1 VSHIFVASVG
11 YSPTKIKTAMDHIL
25 GLKCAICGAEYKV
38 DETEYVCPHHGGDGI
53 LDVVYDYDLIAQRIN
68 PNKLAND
75 PTRSIWR
82 YLPLLPVNPEVV
94 HALGDPLL
102 SSNPLF
108 SVGWTPLYPAPRLA
122 AQLGLEHLWVKD
134 DSQQPTGSFKD
145 RASAIA
151 VVKTRELGYE
161 MVTTASTGNA
171 AAALSGLCAAVQ
183 QPNVIFVP
191 RTAPQAKIAQ
201 LLAYGST
208 VLLVDGTYDQAFD
221 LCLEAARA
229 FGWYNR
235 NTAYNPYMSEGKKT
249 AAYEICEQLTV
260 SVGAGRPCP
269 YNTVAGAE
277 GRRRATPLQAP
288 DVILIPV
295 GDGCI
300 IGGIHK
306 GLRDL
311 AALGWID
318 RMPRLIGVQ
327 ATGSSPLVDAW
338 ERGLAGWEMEP
349 VEAHSIADSIVA
361 GLPRDRIKAL
371 RAVRETGGAFTRV
384 DDEEILAAIPALAQ
398 GCGVFAE
405 PAAAAAYAGLIRVVE
420 GGLVGPDEHAVVLV
434 TGSGLKDVAS
444 AMKAV
449 KEQPT
454 VVEPTLAAVRRVV
467 G

>member
-1 VSHIFVASVG
+1 MPCHAAG
-11 YSPTKIKTAMDHIL
+11 MLKRELLKKDEDNKGKTAMDHVL
-25 GLKCAICGAEYKV
+25 GLKCTICGAEYGV
-38 DETEYVCPHHGGDGI
+38 NETEYVCPHHGDDGI
-53 LDVVYDYDLIAQRIN
+53 LDAVYDYDLIARRIT
-68 PNKLAND
+68 PDQLAHD
-75 PTRSIWR
+75 QTRSIWR
-82 YLPLLPVNPEVV
+82 YLPLLPVDLAVARRLAQGTTLAN
-94 HALGDPLL
+94 
-102 SSNPLF
+102 
-108 SVGWTPLYPAPRLA
+108 VGWTPLYPAPRLA
-122 AQLGLEHLWVKD
+122 ANLGLTHLWVKD
-134 DSQQPTGSFKD
+134 DGRQPTASFKD

-161 MVTTASTGNA
+161 IVTTASTGNA
-171 AAALSGLCAAVQ
+171 AAALSGLCAAVG

-191 RTAPQAKIAQ
+191 RTAPQAKVAQ

-208 VLLVDGTYDQAFD
+208 VLLVDGTYGQAFD

-249 AAYEICEQLTV
+249 AAYEVCEQLT
-260 SVGAGRPCP
+260 AL
-269 YNTVAGAE
+269 AGAE
-277 GRRRATPLQAP
+277 TAPLQTP
-288 DVILIPV
+288 DCIFIPV

-311 AALGWID
+311 ASLGWID

-338 ERGLAGWEMEP
+338 ERGLEGWEMEP

-371 RAVRETGGAFTRV
+371 RAVRDTGGAFIRV
-384 DDEEILAAIPALAQ
+384 DDEEILAAIPDLAQ

-405 PAAAAAYAGLIRVVE
+405 PAAAAAYAGLVKAVKQELADPDDRVV
-420 GGLVGPDEHAVVLV
+420 VMA

-449 KEQPT
+449 KEQPA
-454 VVEPTLAAVRRVV
+454 VVEPTLKHVKQVLADRGIA